1 MATQRY
7 HFGMPQSPVQL
18 TRVAPDQINLSDP
31 EFWKASREH
40 RESVFS
46 TLRKEAPVKFFPEI
60 ELMNFPKG
68 PGYWALTKHEDIWQ
82 ASRNP
87 DLFQSGKGTN
97 IPDLTIELNEFFGSM
112 ISMDDPKHVRLRTI
126 VSKGFTPKEI
136 ARIEEYVKIKA
147 RRVVDTVIEKF
158 GDSEFDFVENIAA
171 PFPLQIICEMMGI
184 PQSDEKQILDWT
196 NVILGA
202 GDPDFGGSLENLIN
216 VALEIFAYAQALG
229 EDRLKT
235 PQDDLTSIMMHAE
248 VDGERMSPQEFGS
261 FFILLVV
268 AGNETTRNAI
278 SHGMLELTRLPDE
291 RAKWFGNFEANTKTA
306 VEEIVRW
313 SSPVIHFRRTA
324 TRDTE
329 IRGVK
334 IKQGEKIVMWYNS
347 ANRDEEVYDNPYIF
361 DVTRAPAPGQVGFG
375 AGGPHFCLGANLA
388 RRELGVMFNEIY
400 TRMPN
405 LQITGEPAYL
415 QSNFINGIKR
425 MPCRINP

>member
-1 MATQRY
+1 
-7 HFGMPQSPVQL
+7 
-18 TRVAPDQINLSDP
+18 
-31 EFWKASREH
+31 
-40 RESVFS
+40 
-46 TLRKEAPVKFFPEI
+46 
-60 ELMNFPKG
+60 
-68 PGYWALTKHEDIWQ
+68 
-82 ASRNP
+82 
-87 DLFQSGKGTN
+87 
-97 IPDLTIELNEFFGSM
+97 
-112 ISMDDPKHVRLRTI
+112 

-147 RRVVDTVIEKF
+147 RTVVDTVIEKF
-158 GDSEFDFVENIAA
+158 GDSEFDFVEHIAA

-306 VEEIVRW
+306 VEEI
-313 SSPVIHFRRTA
+313 
-324 TRDTE
+324 
-329 IRGVK
+329 
-334 IKQGEKIVMWYNS
+334 KQGEKIVMWYNS

-388 RRELGVMFNEIY
+388 RRELGVMFNEIH

>member
-1 MATQRY
+1 MS
-7 HFGMPQSPVQL
+7 QSPVQL
-18 TRVAPDQINLSDP
+18 TRIDPDHINLSDP
-31 EFWKASREH
+31 EFWKATRDH

-68 PGYWALTKHEDIWQ
+68 PGYWALTKHEDVWH

-147 RRVVDTVIEKF
+147 RTVVDTVIEKF

-202 GDPDFGGSLENLIN
+202 GDPDFGGTLENLIN

-235 PQDDLTSIMMHAE
+235 PKDDLTSIMMHAE
-248 VDGERMSPQEFGS
+248 VDGDRMSPQEFGS

>member
-1 MATQRY
+1 MS
-7 HFGMPQSPVQL
+7 QSPVQL
-18 TRVAPDQINLSDP
+18 TRIDPDHINLSDP
-31 EFWKASREH
+31 EFWKAPRDH

-68 PGYWALTKHEDIWQ
+68 PGYWALTKHEDVWH

-147 RRVVDTVIEKF
+147 RTVVDTVIEKF

-202 GDPDFGGSLENLIN
+202 GDPDFGGTLENLIN

-235 PQDDLTSIMMHAE
+235 PKDDLTSIMMHAE

-278 SHGMLELTRLPDE
+278 SHGMFELTRLPDE

-347 ANRDEEVYDNPYIF
+347 ANRDEEVYENPYIF

>member
-1 MATQRY
+1 
-7 HFGMPQSPVQL
+7 
-18 TRVAPDQINLSDP
+18 
-31 EFWKASREH
+31 
-40 RESVFS
+40 
-46 TLRKEAPVKFFPEI
+46 
-60 ELMNFPKG
+60 MNFPKG

-97 IPDLTIELNEFFGSM
+97 IPDLTVELNEFFGSM

-136 ARIEEYVKIKA
+136 ARIEEYVKVKA
-147 RRVVDTVIEKF
+147 RTIVDTVIEKF
-158 GDSEFDFVENIAA
+158 GDREFDFVENIAA

-229 EDRLKT
+229 EDRLKN

-334 IKQGEKIVMWYNS
+334 IKEGEKIVMWYNS
-347 ANRDEEVYDNPYIF
+347 ANRDEEIYENPYIF
-361 DVTRAPAPGQVGFG
+361 DVTRTAQPGQVGFG

-388 RRELGVMFNEIY
+388 RREMGVMFNEIY
-400 TRMPN
+400 RRMPN

>member
-1 MATQRY
+1 MSQI
-7 HFGMPQSPVQL
+7 PVQL
-18 TRVAPDQINLSDP
+18 TRVDPEHINLSDP
-31 EFWKASREH
+31 EFWKASRDH

-68 PGYWALTKHEDIWQ
+68 PGYWALTKHEDIWH

-147 RRVVDTVIEKF
+147 RTVVDTVIEKF

-216 VALEIFAYAQALG
+216 VALEIFAYAQTLG

-291 RAKWFGNFEANTKTA
+291 RTKWFGNFEANTKTA

-329 IRGVK
+329 IRGVE

-347 ANRDEEVYDNPYIF
+347 ANRDEEVYENPYFF

-400 TRMPN
+400 RRMPN

-425 MPCRINP
+425 MTCRVNP